1 MLAQTIRKVLLISFL
16 VGLSGCTIVQA
27 PASTASATPQRMVE
41 RSNYSAKAGRVNPLR
56 GSTMKQ
62 ILVAHKA
69 GSVESRKAAPYRKQ
83 ASAMPRLRATNYTAY
98 TRTEQQELNGL
109 FPRLP
114 NPDLCMYVYPHL
126 SGEGSTVPGYT
137 SCFPLYKQNQ
147 YALPG
152 ETQ

>member
-1 MLAQTIRKVLLISFL
+1 MLAQTIHKALLISFL

-27 PASTASATPQRMVE
+27 PASTASATPQREAIPSQYQV
-41 RSNYSAKAGRVNPLR
+41 SKANPLQ
-56 GSTMKQ
+56 GQTMKQ
-62 ILVAHKA
+62 ILVAHQA
-69 GSVESRKAAPYRKQ
+69 GSAQSRKVQPYRQQ
-83 ASAMPRLRATNYTAY
+83 ATAMPRLRTTNYTAY
-98 TRTEQQELNGL
+98 TRTEQRELNGL

>member
-1 MLAQTIRKVLLISFL
+1 MLAPTIHKVLLISFL
-16 VGLSGCTIVQA
+16 VGLSGCTIVQET
-27 PASTASATPQRMVE
+27 ASTASATPQREAE
-41 RSNYSAKAGRVNPLR
+41 RSHTQLSRANPLQ
-56 GSTMKQ
+56 GATMKQ

-69 GSVESRKAAPYRKQ
+69 GSEPRRSQAYRKQ
-83 ASAMPRLRATNYTAY
+83 ASAMPRLRTTNYTAY
-98 TRTEQQELNGL
+98 TRTEQRELNGL

>member
-1 MLAQTIRKVLLISFL
+1 MLAQTLYTALRISFL
-16 VGLSGCTIVQA
+16 AGLSGCTIVQA
-27 PASTASATPQRMVE
+27 PASTASVSRQPETSSSHVQV
-41 RSNYSAKAGRVNPLR
+41 SKANPLQ
-56 GSTMKQ
+56 GQTMKQ
-62 ILVAHKA
+62 ILVAH
-69 GSVESRKAAPYRKQ
+69 Q
-83 ASAMPRLRATNYTAY
+83 ASSARPRRTQAYRQPAAAMPRLRTTNYTAY
-98 TRTEQQELNGL
+98 TRTEQRELNGL

>member
-1 MLAQTIRKVLLISFL
+1 MLAPTIHKVLLISFL
-16 VGLSGCTIVQA
+16 VGLSGCTIVQET
-27 PASTASATPQRMVE
+27 ASTVSATPQLEAE
-41 RSNYSAKAGRVNPLR
+41 RSHKQLSRANPLQ
-56 GSTMKQ
+56 GATMKQ
-62 ILVAHKA
+62 ILAAHNAVSDKPRQA
-69 GSVESRKAAPYRKQ
+69 QAYRKQ
-83 ASAMPRLRATNYTAY
+83 ATAMPRLQTTNYTAY
-98 TRTEQQELNGL
+98 TRTEQRELNGL

>member
-1 MLAQTIRKVLLISFL
+1 MLAPTIHKVLLISFL
-16 VGLSGCTIVQA
+16 VGLSGCTIVQET
-27 PASTASATPQRMVE
+27 ASTASATPQREVV
-41 RSNYSAKAGRVNPLR
+41 RSHYQVRRANPLQ
-56 GSTMKQ
+56 GATMKQ
-62 ILVAHKA
+62 ILVAHQA
-69 GSVESRKAAPYRKQ
+69 GSDESRKTTPYRKQ
-83 ASAMPRLRATNYTAY
+83 ASAMPRLRTTNYTAY
-98 TRTEQQELNGL
+98 TRTEQRELNGL

>member
-1 MLAQTIRKVLLISFL
+1 MLAQTIRTVLLISFL

-41 RSNYSAKAGRVNPLR
+41 RSNYPAKAGRVNPLQ

-62 ILVAHKA
+62 ILMAHKA
-69 GSVESRKAAPYRKQ
+69 GSEPPRSQAYRQQ

-98 TRTEQQELNGL
+98 TRTEQRELNGL

>member
-16 VGLSGCTIVQA
+16 LGLSGCTIVQA
-27 PASTASATPQRMVE
+27 PPSTASATPQRQAVGSHYQGN
-41 RSNYSAKAGRVNPLR
+41 RANALQ

-98 TRTEQQELNGL
+98 TRTEQRELNGL